1 MNPRVSSTSAALCLA
16 AALTVAPSI
25 VAAQQAAPTV
35 EELMLR
41 LKEQQQ
47 QIERQRQDLERQ
59 RAELE
64 RQQRQ
69 LESLAE
75 SIEARQRAASASPAA
90 VGTTPAPAPGGPA
103 LSATPAAGAA
113 GAAASATA
121 ATPAPTAGSSIISAP
136 VTGAIDPSAARDEGR
151 DRTLRMAG
159 YADFKYQRFDDYPN
173 AQSTTSK
180 KRGRTDMSRFILA
193 PHYNFGGG
201 WSFGSEIEFE
211 HGGTGSTVEFERE
224 EAGEFETEIEK
235 GGEIVLEQLWLQY
248 SHSPRLNFRV
258 GELLVPVGMV
268 NLYHQPTEY
277 FTIDRSIAETSLLP
291 VVWHETGAEM
301 HGILGQARYQMQFV
315 TALDSTGFSGYEF
328 IRGGMQRKM
337 EFRNASAFA
346 FVAAGEY
353 SFAPGV
359 KLGASFYTGDSASNR
374 PRDNLAASARVTL
387 GTLYGRYEV
396 GPWTLRGQALL
407 GRIENAAAITR
418 ANLNTFNGGVLGT
431 SRTPI
436 GSRAKSFFVEAGYD
450 LFSIRG
456 RSGAQRLDLFARY
469 DNYDTHAAT
478 EGSIVRNGAY
488 ARKAMTVGLNYKP
501 RPGIVLKAEYSH
513 RTNDGA
519 VANKQDFLGVGAGFE
534 F

>member
-1 MNPRVSSTSAALCLA
+1 MST
-16 AALTVAPSI
+16 
-25 VAAQQAAPTV
+25 
-35 EELMLR
+35 
-41 LKEQQQ
+41 
-47 QIERQRQDLERQ
+47 
-59 RAELE
+59 
-64 RQQRQ
+64 
-69 LESLAE
+69 
-75 SIEARQRAASASPAA
+75 
-90 VGTTPAPAPGGPA
+90 TTAG
-103 LSATPAAGAA
+103 GAA
-113 GAAASATA
+113 GTAGAVTAETRESAAR
-121 ATPAPTAGSSIISAP
+121 PGGSSIISAP
-136 VTGAIDPSAARDEGR
+136 VTGAIDPTAARDEGR

-159 YADFKYQRFDDYPN
+159 YADFKYQRFDEFPN
-173 AQSTTSK
+173 AQSTTSR

-328 IRGGMQRKM
+328 VRGGMQRKM

-359 KLGASFYTGDSASNR
+359 KLGGSFYTGDSAPNR
-374 PRDNLAASARVTL
+374 PRENLAASARVTL

-418 ANLNTFNGGVLGT
+418 ANLNTFNGAVLGT
-431 SRTPI
+431 SRTPV

-450 LFSIRG
+450 LFSIGG

-478 EGSIVRNGAY
+478 EGSIVRNAAY